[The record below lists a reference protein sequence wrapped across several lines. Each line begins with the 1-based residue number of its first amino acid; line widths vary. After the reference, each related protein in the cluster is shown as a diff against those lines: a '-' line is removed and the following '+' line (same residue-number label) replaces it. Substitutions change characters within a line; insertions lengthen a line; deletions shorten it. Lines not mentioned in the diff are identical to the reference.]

1 MSDVAGDHLEALI
14 SSNAHG
20 RLGRGL
26 AWLSA
31 YVKAFFFGDFS
42 GAALGTIVVRHK
54 TTGDEVLRVSS
65 GTRDETADL
74 LLRIEQDLA
83 RLPLSDFLT
92 EWNAHTP

>member
-1 MSDVAGDHLEALI
+1 MSAVAGDHLEALI
-14 SSNAHG
+14 NSNAHG

-42 GAALGTIVVRHK
+42 GAALGTIEVRYK
-54 TTGDEVLRVSS
+54 TTGDEVLRVGS

-74 LLRIEQDLA
+74 LVHIEQDLA
-83 RLPLSDFLT
+83 QLPLSDFLA
-92 EWNAHTP
+92 EWNATTP